1 MNLYNIS
8 QEYLRLLD
16 SEEEI
21 NEEELR
27 ICEENLQEKFQNYQ
41 FVILELQG
49 DVDKVKKEIER
60 LKAKKDKLDNRVKTL
75 KETLLNTMQ
84 TLNLNNVK
92 TENFKFKVSN
102 AGGKQ
107 SLELCG
113 DVPEEFKKVVYE
125 TDNEKIREALN
136 NGEYLEFAK
145 LAERK
150 KILKVE

>member
-21 NEEELR
+21 NEEELK

-75 KETLLNTMQ
+75 KETLLTTMQ

>member
-21 NEEELR
+21 NEEELK

-107 SLELCG
+107 SLELYG
-113 DVPEEFKKVVYE
+113 DVPEEFKKVIYE
-125 TDNEKIREALN
+125 NDNEKIREALN